1 MELDELYRRRSTM
14 GHNPNKP
21 HRVHFYLML
30 YIEQGEG
37 AQFIDFKHYPFTK
50 GSFIFINKNQ
60 IQAFSLNNKIQGKV
74 ILFTQTC
81 IEQIQ
86 INMNVSIF
94 SLNHLNISYYPHFY
108 T

>member
-1 MELDELYRRRSTM
+1 MS
-14 GHNPNKP
+14 HNPNKP

-37 AQFIDFKHYPFTK
+37 AQFIDFKHYSFTK
-50 GSFIFINKNQ
+50 GSLIFINKNQ

-74 ILFTQTC
+74 ILFIQTY

-86 INMNVSIF
+86 TNMNVSIF
-94 SLNHLNISYYPHFY
+94 SLNHLNISYCHIFH
-108 T
+108 TQSIINKIV